1 MTPILSFHGAA
12 GCVTGSCARLQ
23 TQQAM
28 ILIDCGMFQG
38 SKSLKALNY
47 GEFPF
52 DPRQVDA
59 VLLTHAHVD
68 HCGLLPKLMLAGFE
82 GPIYATA
89 ATRDLCAVMLADA
102 GGIQEAEV
110 AALNRRNQR
119 RGLAP
124 VEPIYTAT
132 DAARVMKQ
140 FRKVKLGERV
150 EVAPEISAV
159 YWEAGHIL
167 GSASIEVAIGPAG
180 AEKRL
185 LFSGDLGSGGSD
197 FVADPQGPTGVDH
210 LIMEST
216 YGDRERAV
224 SSGAMRRVALAEEL
238 KAAHAAGGPLLI
250 PVFALQR
257 SQELLVDLL
266 QLMDEGGAPR
276 GDIFLDSP
284 LAIEASEVF
293 LERGWNP
300 ALQRNPFEPVRPSA
314 NLRFLAKPWDSD
326 GLERLSGWHVIL
338 AASGMCDAGRV
349 RKHLKRLLW
358 RKEATVLLSG
368 FQAAG
373 TLGRLLAD
381 GAPRVSIQGDE
392 VRVRARVRKIEAY
405 SAHADALGL
414 TRWARDR
421 APVAGSILLAHGEPA
436 AAQGLRD
443 RLVAAGFDADA
454 ILIPDLDEA
463 FDLTEGRVT
472 PRQPSPARLPPH
484 TAARLDWHNHR
495 VAFQMALNAALQGA
509 EDDKAREALLRRL
522 REVVEGQPGGAPA
535 RPPGARGSP
544 HSPELDSGQRSSSRD
559 EAF

>member
-23 TQQAM
+23 TQEAT
-28 ILIDCGMFQG
+28 ILVDCGMFQG
-38 SKSLKALNY
+38 SKTLKALNY

-52 DPRQVDA
+52 DPSQVDA

-82 GPIYATA
+82 GPVYATA

-102 GGIQEAEV
+102 GSIQEGEV

-124 VEPIYTAT
+124 VEPIYTEA

-140 FRKVKLGERV
+140 FRKVKLGEPV
-150 EVAPEISAV
+150 AVAPGISAI

-167 GSASIEVAIGPAG
+167 GSASIEVLVGPVG

-197 FVADPQGPTGVDH
+197 FVADPQGPQGVDH
-210 LIMEST
+210 LIVEST
-216 YGDRERAV
+216 YGNRDRVAASGIARRA
-224 SSGAMRRVALAEEL
+224 ALAEEL
-238 KAAHAAGGPLLI
+238 KAAHTAGGPLLI
-250 PVFALQR
+250 PAFALQR

-266 QLMDEGGAPR
+266 QLMEDGDAPR

-284 LAIEASEVF
+284 LAIEASKVF

-300 ALQRNPFEPVRPSA
+300 ALQRNPFEPVRPSEH
-314 NLRFLAKPWDSD
+314 LRFLDKPWDSD

-358 RKEATVLLSG
+358 QKEATVLLCG

-381 GAPRVSIQGDE
+381 GVPRVSIQGDE
-392 VRVRARVRKIEAY
+392 VRVRARVRKLDAY
-405 SAHADALGL
+405 SAHADAAAL
-414 TRWARDR
+414 TRWVRDR
-421 APVAGSILLAHGEPA
+421 SPVAGSVLLVHGEPDA
-436 AAQGLRD
+436 AAGLRD
-443 RLVAAGFDADA
+443 QLISKGFEANA
-454 ILIPDLDEA
+454 ILIPDLDDA
-463 FDLTEGRVT
+463 FDLTESGAI

-484 TAARLDWHNHR
+484 AAAKLDWHNHR
-495 VAFQMALNAALQGA
+495 VAFQMALNAALEGA
-509 EDDKAREALLRRL
+509 HDDVAREALLRRL
-522 REVVEGQPGGAPA
+522 NAVVDSEFSDGDP
-535 RPPGARGSP
+535 RPSPTRAKAGS
-544 HSPELDSGQRSSSRD
+544 
-559 EAF
+559 

>member
-23 TQQAM
+23 TEGATV
-28 ILIDCGMFQG
+28 LVDCGMFQG
-38 SKSLKALNY
+38 SKTLKALNY
-47 GEFPF
+47 GDFPF
-52 DPRQVDA
+52 DPTGIDA

-124 VEPIYTAT
+124 VEPIYTQA

-140 FRKVKLGERV
+140 FRKVKLGEPV
-150 EVAPEISAV
+150 EVASGISAV

-167 GSASIEVAIGPAG
+167 GSASIEVEIGPVDAR
-180 AEKRL
+180 KRL

-197 FVADPQGPTGVDH
+197 FVADPQGPKGVDH
-210 LIMEST
+210 LILEST
-216 YGDRERAV
+216 YGERERSVA
-224 SSGAMRRVALAEEL
+224 SGVARRAALAEEL

-250 PVFALQR
+250 PAFALQR

-266 QLMDEGGAPR
+266 QLMEDGDAPR

-284 LAIEASEVF
+284 LAIEASKVF
-293 LERGWNP
+293 LDRGWNP
-300 ALQRNPFEPVRPSA
+300 ALQRNPFEPVRPSEH
-314 NLRFLAKPWDSD
+314 LRFLDKPWDSD

-358 RKEATVLLSG
+358 RKEATVLLCG

-381 GAPRVSIQGDE
+381 GAERASIQGDE
-392 VRVRARVRKIEAY
+392 VRVRARVRKLDAY
-405 SAHADALGL
+405 SAHADAAGL
-414 TRWARDR
+414 TRWALDR
-421 APVAGSILLAHGEPA
+421 APVAGSILLAHGEPDA
-436 AAQGLRD
+436 TAGLRD
-443 RLVAAGFDADA
+443 RLTLAGFDPAA
-454 ILIPDLDEA
+454 ILIPDLDDA
-463 FDLTEGRVT
+463 YDLGAGPAV
-472 PRQPSPARLPPH
+472 PRQSSPARLPPH
-484 TAARLDWHNHR
+484 AASKLDWHNKR
-495 VAFQMALNAALQGA
+495 VAFQMALNAALGGA
-509 EDDKAREALLRRL
+509 ESDAAREALLRRL
-522 REVVEGQPGGAPA
+522 SAVVEG
-535 RPPGARGSP
+535 RPDRPENATPSR
-544 HSPELDSGQRSSSRD
+544 ELDSTQGSPPP
-559 EAF
+559 AGVF

>member
-1 MTPILSFHGAA
+1 MTAILSFHGAA

-23 TQQAM
+23 TQEAT

-38 SKSLKALNY
+38 SKTLKALNY

-52 DPRQVDA
+52 DPRQIDA

-102 GGIQEAEV
+102 GGIQEGEV
-110 AALNRRNQR
+110 ASLNRRNQR

-124 VEPIYTAT
+124 VEPIYTEA

-140 FRKVKLGERV
+140 FRKVKLGEPV
-150 EVAPEISAV
+150 AVAPEISAI

-167 GSASIEVAIGPAG
+167 GSASIEVAVGPAG
-180 AEKRL
+180 TEQRL

-197 FVADPQGPTGVDH
+197 FVADPQGPRGVDH
-210 LIMEST
+210 LIVEST
-216 YGDRERAV
+216 YGDRERVAA
-224 SSGAMRRVALAEEL
+224 SGTARRAALAEEL

-250 PVFALQR
+250 PAFALER

-266 QLMDEGGAPR
+266 QLMEDGDAPR

-284 LAIEASEVF
+284 LAIEASKVF
-293 LERGWNP
+293 LDRGWNP
-300 ALQRNPFEPVRPSA
+300 ALQRNPFEPVRPSEH
-314 NLRFLAKPWDSD
+314 LRFLDKPWDSD

-358 RKEATVLLSG
+358 RKEATVLLCG

-392 VRVRARVRKIEAY
+392 VRVRARVRKLDAY
-405 SAHADALGL
+405 SAHADATAL
-414 TRWARDR
+414 TRWTRER
-421 APVAGSILLAHGEPA
+421 SPVTGSILLAHGEPNA
-436 AAQGLRD
+436 AAGLRD
-443 RLVAAGFDADA
+443 RLIAAGFDAGA
-454 ILIPDLDEA
+454 ILIPDLDDA
-463 FDLTEGRVT
+463 FDITDGGAI

-484 TAARLDWHNHR
+484 AAAKLDWHNHR
-495 VAFQMALNAALQGA
+495 VAFQMALNAALEGA
-509 EDDKAREALLRRL
+509 RDDAAREALLRRL
-522 REVVEGQPGGAPA
+522 NAVVEGPSGERTPSHSA
-535 RPPGARGSP
+535 REHEPL
-544 HSPELDSGQRSSSRD
+544 E
-559 EAF
+559 ET

>member
-23 TQQAM
+23 TPEAT
-28 ILIDCGMFQG
+28 ILVDCGMFQG
-38 SKSLKALNY
+38 SKTLKALNY

-52 DPRQVDA
+52 DPSQVDA

-68 HCGLLPKLMLAGFE
+68 HCGLLPKLMLAGFV

-102 GGIQEAEV
+102 GGIQEGEV

-124 VEPIYTAT
+124 VEPIYTEA

-140 FRKVKLGERV
+140 FRKVKLGEPV
-150 EVAPEISAV
+150 SVAPGISAV

-167 GSASIEVAIGPAG
+167 GSASIEVLAGPAG

-197 FVADPQGPTGVDH
+197 FVADPQGPQGVDL
-210 LIMEST
+210 LIVEST
-216 YGDRERAV
+216 YGNRERVAT
-224 SSGAMRRVALAEEL
+224 SGVARRAALAEEL

-250 PVFALQR
+250 PAFALER

-266 QLMDEGGAPR
+266 QLMEDGDAPR

-284 LAIEASEVF
+284 LAIEASKVF

-300 ALQRNPFEPVRPSA
+300 ALQRNPFEPVRPSEH
-314 NLRFLAKPWDSD
+314 LRFLDKPWDSD

-358 RKEATVLLSG
+358 RKEATVLLCG

-373 TLGRLLAD
+373 TLGRLLGD
-381 GAPRVSIQGDE
+381 GASRVSIQGDE
-392 VRVRARVRKIEAY
+392 VRVRARVRKLDAY
-405 SAHADALGL
+405 SAHADAAALV
-414 TRWARDR
+414 RWVRDR
-421 APVAGSILLAHGEPA
+421 SPVAGSILLAHGEPDA
-436 AAQGLRD
+436 AAGLRD
-443 RLVAAGFDADA
+443 RLIGEGFDATA
-454 ILIPDLDEA
+454 ILIPDLDDG
-463 FDLTEGRVT
+463 FDLTEGGAT
-472 PRQPSPARLPPH
+472 PRQPSPARLGPH
-484 TAARLDWHNHR
+484 AAAKLDWHNHR
-495 VAFQMALNAALQGA
+495 VAFQMALNAALEGA
-509 EDDKAREALLRRL
+509 HDDAAREGLLRRL
-522 REVVEGQPGGAPA
+522 SAVVEGLLGDE
-535 RPPGARGSP
+535 GSRTRTKIRL
-544 HSPELDSGQRSSSRD
+544 HELDPGQHPASQD
-559 EAF
+559 GVL

>member
-23 TQQAM
+23 TQEAT
-28 ILIDCGMFQG
+28 ILVDCGMFQG
-38 SKSLKALNY
+38 SKTLKALNY

-52 DPRQVDA
+52 DPGQVDA

-102 GGIQEAEV
+102 GGIQEGEV

-124 VEPIYTAT
+124 VEPIYTEA

-140 FRKVKLGERV
+140 FRKVKLGEPV
-150 EVAPEISAV
+150 AVAPGLSAV

-167 GSASIEVAIGPAG
+167 GSASIEVLVGPAG
-180 AEKRL
+180 VEKRL

-197 FVADPQGPTGVDH
+197 FVADPQGPKGVDH
-210 LIMEST
+210 LIVEST
-216 YGDRERAV
+216 YGNRERVAA
-224 SSGAMRRVALAEEL
+224 SGVARRAALADEL

-250 PVFALQR
+250 PAFALER

-266 QLMDEGGAPR
+266 QLMEDGDAPR

-284 LAIEASEVF
+284 LAIEASKVF
-293 LERGWNP
+293 LDRGWNP
-300 ALQRNPFEPVRPSA
+300 ALQRNPFEPVRPSEH
-314 NLRFLAKPWDSD
+314 LRFLDKPWDSD

-358 RKEATVLLSG
+358 RKEATVLLCG

-381 GAPRVSIQGDE
+381 GASRVSIQGDE
-392 VRVRARVRKIEAY
+392 VRVRARVRKLDAY
-405 SAHADALGL
+405 SAHADAAAL
-414 TRWARDR
+414 TRWVRDR
-421 APVAGSILLAHGEPA
+421 SPVAGPVLLAHGEPDA
-436 AAQGLRD
+436 AAGLRD
-443 RLVAAGFDADA
+443 RLITAGLDANA
-454 ILIPDLDEA
+454 ILIPDLDDG
-463 FDLTEGRVT
+463 FDLTDGGAI
-472 PRQPSPARLPPH
+472 PRQPSPARLAPH
-484 TAARLDWHNHR
+484 AAAKLDWHNHR
-495 VAFQMALNAALQGA
+495 VAFQMALNAALEGA
-509 EDDKAREALLRRL
+509 SDDAAREALLRRL
-522 REVVEGQPGGAPA
+522 NAVVDGQFGDGDS
-535 RPPGARGSP
+535 RPSRARGGS
-544 HSPELDSGQRSSSRD
+544 HELDPGQHRSPR
-559 EAF
+559 EGAL

>member
-23 TQQAM
+23 TQEATV
-28 ILIDCGMFQG
+28 LVDCGMFQG
-38 SKSLKALNY
+38 SKTLKALNY
-47 GEFPF
+47 GDFPF
-52 DPRQVDA
+52 DPTQIDA

-124 VEPIYTAT
+124 VEPIYTEA

-140 FRKVKLGERV
+140 FRKVKLGEPV
-150 EVAPEISAV
+150 EVASGISAV

-167 GSASIEVAIGPAG
+167 GSASIEVEVGPVDAR
-180 AEKRL
+180 KRL

-197 FVADPQGPTGVDH
+197 FVADPQGPKGVDH
-210 LIMEST
+210 LILEST
-216 YGDRERAV
+216 YGNRERDIA
-224 SSGAMRRVALAEEL
+224 SGVARRAALAEEL

-250 PVFALQR
+250 PAFALQR

-266 QLMDEGGAPR
+266 QLMEDGDAPR

-284 LAIEASEVF
+284 LAIEASKVF
-293 LERGWNP
+293 LDRGWNP
-300 ALQRNPFEPVRPSA
+300 ALQRNPFEPVRPSEH
-314 NLRFLAKPWDSD
+314 LRFLDKPWDSD

-349 RKHLKRLLW
+349 RRHLKRLLW
-358 RKEATVLLSG
+358 RKEATVLLCG

-392 VRVRARVRKIEAY
+392 VRVRARVRRLDAY
-405 SAHADALGL
+405 SAHADAAGL
-414 TRWARDR
+414 TRWALDR
-421 APVAGSILLAHGEPA
+421 APVAGSILLAHGEPDA
-436 AAQGLRD
+436 TAGLRD
-443 RLVAAGFDADA
+443 RLTVAGFDKAS
-454 ILIPDLDEA
+454 ILIPDLDDV
-463 FDLTEGRVT
+463 FDLGEGAAV
-472 PRQPSPARLPPH
+472 PRQASPARLPPH
-484 TAARLDWHNHR
+484 VASKLDWHNKR
-495 VAFQMALNAALQGA
+495 VAFQMALNAALGGA
-509 EDDKAREALLRRL
+509 ESDAAREALLRRL
-522 REVVEGQPGGAPA
+522 SAVVEGLPD
-535 RPPGARGSP
+535 RPQNATSA
-544 HSPELDSGQRSSSRD
+544 SELDSAQGPPPPVGV
-559 EAF
+559 F

>member
-23 TQQAM
+23 TQEATV
-28 ILIDCGMFQG
+28 LVDCGMFQG
-38 SKSLKALNY
+38 SKTLKALNY
-47 GEFPF
+47 GDFPF
-52 DPRQVDA
+52 DPTRIDA

-110 AALNRRNQR
+110 ATLNRRNQR

-124 VEPIYTAT
+124 VEPIYTEA

-140 FRKVKLGERV
+140 FRKVKLGEPV
-150 EVAPEISAV
+150 EVASGISAV

-167 GSASIEVAIGPAG
+167 GSASIEVEVGPVDAR
-180 AEKRL
+180 KRL

-197 FVADPQGPTGVDH
+197 FVADPQGPRGVDH
-210 LIMEST
+210 LILEST
-216 YGDRERAV
+216 YGNRERDIA
-224 SSGAMRRVALAEEL
+224 SGVARRAALAEEL

-250 PVFALQR
+250 PAFALQR

-266 QLMDEGGAPR
+266 QLMEDGDAPR

-284 LAIEASEVF
+284 LAIEASKVF
-293 LERGWNP
+293 LDRGWNP
-300 ALQRNPFEPVRPSA
+300 ALQRNPFEPVRPSEH
-314 NLRFLAKPWDSD
+314 LRFLDKPWDSD

-358 RKEATVLLSG
+358 RKEATVLLCG

-373 TLGRLLAD
+373 TLGRLLSD

-392 VRVRARVRKIEAY
+392 VRVRARVRRLDAY
-405 SAHADALGL
+405 SAHADAAGL
-414 TRWARDR
+414 TRWALDR
-421 APVAGSILLAHGEPA
+421 APVAGSILLAHGEPDA
-436 AAQGLRD
+436 TAGLRE
-443 RLVAAGFDADA
+443 RLIAAGFDAAA
-454 ILIPDLDEA
+454 ILVPDLDDA
-463 FDLTEGRVT
+463 FDLGEVRAA
-472 PRQPSPARLPPH
+472 PLQSSPARLPPH
-484 TAARLDWHNHR
+484 AASKLDWHNKR
-495 VAFQMALNAALQGA
+495 VAFQMALNVALGGA
-509 EDDKAREALLRRL
+509 ESDAAREALLRRL
-522 REVVEGQPGGAPA
+522 SAVVEGLPDGPQNATSA
-535 RPPGARGSP
+535 S
-544 HSPELDSGQRSSSRD
+544 ELDSAQGPPPP
-559 EAF
+559 

>member
-23 TQQAM
+23 TEGATV
-28 ILIDCGMFQG
+28 LVDCGMFQG
-38 SKSLKALNY
+38 SKTLKALNY
-47 GEFPF
+47 GDFPF
-52 DPRQVDA
+52 DPTGIDA

-124 VEPIYTAT
+124 VEPIYTEA

-140 FRKVKLGERV
+140 FRKVRLGESV
-150 EVAPEISAV
+150 EVASGISAV

-167 GSASIEVAIGPAG
+167 GSASIEVEIGPAD
-180 AEKRL
+180 ARKRL

-197 FVADPQGPTGVDH
+197 FVADPQGPKGVDH
-210 LIMEST
+210 LILEST
-216 YGDRERAV
+216 YGDRERTVA
-224 SSGAMRRVALAEEL
+224 SGVARRAALAEEL

-250 PVFALQR
+250 PAFALQR

-266 QLMDEGGAPR
+266 QLMEDGDAPR

-284 LAIEASEVF
+284 LAIEASKVF
-293 LERGWNP
+293 LDRGWNP
-300 ALQRNPFEPVRPSA
+300 ALQRNPFEPVRPSEH
-314 NLRFLAKPWDSD
+314 LRFLDKPWDSD

-358 RKEATVLLSG
+358 RKEATVLLCG

-381 GAPRVSIQGDE
+381 GAERVSIQGDE
-392 VRVRARVRKIEAY
+392 VRVRARVRKLDAY
-405 SAHADALGL
+405 SAHADAAGL
-414 TRWARDR
+414 TRWALDR
-421 APVAGSILLAHGEPA
+421 APVAGSILLAHGEPDA
-436 AAQGLRD
+436 TAGLRD
-443 RLVAAGFDADA
+443 RLTLAGFDPAA
-454 ILIPDLDEA
+454 ILIPDLDDA
-463 FDLTEGRVT
+463 YDLGAGPAV
-472 PRQPSPARLPPH
+472 PRQSSPVRLPPH
-484 TAARLDWHNHR
+484 AASKLDWHNKR
-495 VAFQMALNAALQGA
+495 VAFQMALNAALGGA
-509 EDDKAREALLRRL
+509 ESDAAREALLRRL
-522 REVVEGQPGGAPA
+522 SAVVEGRPDGPENAAPS
-535 RPPGARGSP
+535 R
-544 HSPELDSGQRSSSRD
+544 ELDSTQGSSPP
-559 EAF
+559 AGVF

>member
-23 TQQAM
+23 TQEATV
-28 ILIDCGMFQG
+28 LVDCGMFQG
-38 SKSLKALNY
+38 SKTLKALNY
-47 GEFPF
+47 GDFPF
-52 DPRQVDA
+52 DPTRIDA

-110 AALNRRNQR
+110 ATLNRRNQR

-124 VEPIYTAT
+124 VEPIYTEA

-140 FRKVKLGERV
+140 FRKVKLGEPV
-150 EVAPEISAV
+150 EVASGISAV

-167 GSASIEVAIGPAG
+167 GSASIEVEVGPVDAR
-180 AEKRL
+180 KRL

-197 FVADPQGPTGVDH
+197 FVADPQGPRGVDH
-210 LIMEST
+210 LILEST
-216 YGDRERAV
+216 YGNRERDIA
-224 SSGAMRRVALAEEL
+224 SGVARRAALAEEL

-250 PVFALQR
+250 PAFALQR

-266 QLMDEGGAPR
+266 QLMEDGDAPR

-284 LAIEASEVF
+284 LAIEASKVF
-293 LERGWNP
+293 LDRGWNP
-300 ALQRNPFEPVRPSA
+300 ALQRNPFEPVRPSEH
-314 NLRFLAKPWDSD
+314 LRFLDKPWDSD

-358 RKEATVLLSG
+358 RKEATVLLCG

-392 VRVRARVRKIEAY
+392 VRVRARVRRLDAY
-405 SAHADALGL
+405 SAHADAAGL
-414 TRWARDR
+414 TRWALDR
-421 APVAGSILLAHGEPA
+421 APVAGSILLAHGEPDA
-436 AAQGLRD
+436 TAGLRE
-443 RLVAAGFDADA
+443 RLIAAGFDAAA
-454 ILIPDLDEA
+454 ILVPDLDDA
-463 FDLTEGRVT
+463 FDLGEVRAA
-472 PRQPSPARLPPH
+472 PLQSSPARLPPH
-484 TAARLDWHNHR
+484 AASKLDWHNKR
-495 VAFQMALNAALQGA
+495 VAFQMALNAALGGA
-509 EDDKAREALLRRL
+509 ESDAAREALLRRL
-522 REVVEGQPGGAPA
+522 SAVVEGLPD
-535 RPPGARGSP
+535 RPQNATSA
-544 HSPELDSGQRSSSRD
+544 SELDSAQGPPPP
-559 EAF
+559 

>member
-23 TQQAM
+23 TQEAT
-28 ILIDCGMFQG
+28 ILVDCGMFQG
-38 SKSLKALNY
+38 SKTLKALNY

-52 DPRQVDA
+52 DPGQIDA

-102 GGIQEAEV
+102 GGIQEGEV

-124 VEPIYTAT
+124 VEPIYTEA

-140 FRKVKLGERV
+140 FRKVKLGEPV
-150 EVAPEISAV
+150 AVAPGLSAV

-167 GSASIEVAIGPAG
+167 GSASIEVLVGPAG

-197 FVADPQGPTGVDH
+197 FVADPQGPQGVDH
-210 LIMEST
+210 LIVEST
-216 YGDRERAV
+216 YGNRERVAA
-224 SSGAMRRVALAEEL
+224 SGVARRAALAEEL

-250 PVFALQR
+250 PAFALQR

-266 QLMDEGGAPR
+266 QLMEDGDAPR

-284 LAIEASEVF
+284 LAIEASKVF
-293 LERGWNP
+293 LDRGWNP
-300 ALQRNPFEPVRPSA
+300 ALQRNPFEPVRPSEH
-314 NLRFLAKPWDSD
+314 LRFLDKPWDSD

-358 RKEATVLLSG
+358 RKEATVLLCG

-392 VRVRARVRKIEAY
+392 VRVRARVRKLDAY
-405 SAHADALGL
+405 SAHADAAAL
-414 TRWARDR
+414 TRWVRDR
-421 APVAGSILLAHGEPA
+421 SPVAGSVLLAHGEPDA
-436 AAQGLRD
+436 AAGLRD
-443 RLVAAGFDADA
+443 RLITEGFDANA
-454 ILIPDLDEA
+454 ILIPDLDDG
-463 FDLTEGRVT
+463 FDLTEGGAI
-472 PRQPSPARLPPH
+472 PRQPSPARLAPH
-484 TAARLDWHNHR
+484 AAAKLDWHNHR
-495 VAFQMALNAALQGA
+495 VAFQMALNAALEGA
-509 EDDKAREALLRRL
+509 HSDAAREALLRRL
-522 REVVEGQPGGAPA
+522 NAVVDGQFGDE
-535 RPPGARGSP
+535 PPRGEAKTRL
-544 HSPELDSGQRSSSRD
+544 HELDPGQHPSPQ
-559 EAF
+559 EGVL